1 MAYIESRLEGINTEA
16 MLKHDLV
23 WAITLGLAS
32 LTDGSPRAR
41 VLEASDT
48 SRTFVRRM
56 RTKQSC
62 EKT

>member
-16 MLKHDLV
+16 MLQHDLV
-23 WAITLGLAS
+23 WAITLGLVS

-48 SRTFVRRM
+48 S
-56 RTKQSC
+56 
-62 EKT
+62 